1 MFNYIFACINFD
13 LLIMNTKQLLH
24 CGTITTLI
32 FWVSTIIA
40 GYLHGNYNHLTDTIS
55 ELGALGTNSKTFMA
69 YALWLGT
76 GTGIL
81 FAVGAYR
88 ACRELGLNIIPV
100 LSIIAVPFSFAWVA
114 LFPSGTSLH
123 PYGGNGM
130 LLLYITIPLSLLVW
144 RGQKLLTMRL
154 WSFISAILLFLLF
167 LRLVPPFRGQDEG
180 LTQRFAHLGWSV
192 WFVAVDLCFV
202 QLLNNKYTQKVTA

>member
-114 LFPSGTSLH
+114 LFTSGTSLH

-167 LRLVPPFRGQDEG
+167 LRLVPPFRGQYEG

>member
-1 MFNYIFACINFD
+1 
-13 LLIMNTKQLLH
+13 MNTKQLLH
-24 CGTITTLI
+24 CGTITALI

-55 ELGALGTNSKTFMA
+55 ELGALATNSKTFMA

-76 GTGIL
+76 ATGIL

-100 LSIIAVPFSFAWVA
+100 LPIIAVPFSFAWVA
-114 LFPSGTSLH
+114 IFPSGTNLH

-167 LRLVPPFRGQDEG
+167 LRLVPPFRGQYEG

-192 WFVAVDLCFV
+192 WFVAVDLCFT